1 MTVNRK
7 QLRVEEQRRV
17 ATTPG
22 YSWNLLEM
30 DLPPGKTPG
39 NS

>member
-1 MTVNRK
+1 LNFELTLTN
-7 QLRVEEQRRV
+7 LSGWPLLLE
-17 ATTPG
+17 TPG

-39 NS
+39 KS